1 MLDEDAAL
9 MGLFQR
15 YSEEPDELKRQV
27 LIYIE
32 NPAFTQDSADVLASP
47 KVTFGGKAPQQDE
60 WKPEGGV
67 DDVSKSKIKRKLTVP
82 FFIVNFTCGCLL
94 G

>member
-1 MLDEDAAL
+1 VLDEDAAL

-67 DDVSKSKIKRKLTVP
+67 DDLTSPADACLDKKKRRRFQQLHE
-82 FFIVNFTCGCLL
+82 
-94 G
+94 

>member
-1 MLDEDAAL
+1 VLDEDVAL

-32 NPAFTQDSADVLASP
+32 NPAFTQETADVLASP
-47 KVTFGGKAPQQDE
+47 KVTFGGKKPQEDE
-60 WKPEGGV
+60 WKPSV
-67 DDVSKSKIKRKLTVP
+67 DDVSKSNVMCKRFL
-82 FFIVNFTCGCLL
+82 FLF
-94 G
+94 